1 MARDN
6 VAITYSPY
14 NRKFYSG
21 SHDRDGV
28 DFSRDQDMMPI
39 AKLNPELKM
48 GEGRI
53 EPIHYETFR
62 QAERDYRQGNISAT
76 SLSNITVIQLLDEVI
91 RRQWRAYAA
100 IHAV

>member
-1 MARDN
+1 M
-6 VAITYSPY
+6 
-14 NRKFYSG
+14 G
-21 SHDRDGV
+21 SHDKDGV
-28 DFSRDQDMMPI
+28 DFSRDQSMTPI

-62 QAERDYRQGNISAT
+62 QAERDYRSGNIDAT

-91 RRQWRAYAA
+91 RRQWRDYAA
-100 IHAV
+100 INAVR

>member
-1 MARDN
+1 MARNN

-14 NRKFYSG
+14 NHKFYQG

-28 DFSRDQDMMPI
+28 DFSRDQNMTPI

-62 QAERDYRQGNISAT
+62 QAERFESYYSRIE
-76 SLSNITVIQLLDEVI
+76 ILLTLLVEEKI
-91 RRQWRAYAA
+91 FLNRTKFR
-100 IHAV
+100 IET